1 MLAMQNKA
9 LTVNLPANMNLK
21 HKRIFALI
29 VKFILCTSIIHAQN
43 SVDSLKEKTYTS
55 FAAFSKNISL
65 KPPLPN
71 SLPGNFYAKQLP
83 FFCSKELQIQKTVG
97 IPVKFRL
104 GSVEYCDKLEGKN
117 NMHN

>member
-1 MLAMQNKA
+1 
-9 LTVNLPANMNLK
+9 MNLK

-43 SVDSLKEKTYTS
+43 SVDSSKQNTYTPV
-55 FAAFSKNISL
+55 AALSKNIFL
-65 KPPLPN
+65 TPPLPN
-71 SLPGNFYAKQLP
+71 FLSGNFYAKQLP

-97 IPVKFRL
+97 IPVKIRL

>member
-43 SVDSLKEKTYTS
+43 SVDSSKEKTYTS
-55 FAAFSKNISL
+55 FASFSKNIFL
-65 KPPLPN
+65 KPPLPK

-83 FFCSKELQIQKTVG
+83 FFCSKELQVQKTVG